1 MRAEILE
8 DLAQGHLG
16 SKLRR
21 LIFIRVV
28 KFIAV
33 CLILILLFWLVLTE
47 DYSSLF
53 FLLGGLAGFLSFL
66 ALRFLENRFGK
77 NQKKEDSH
85 SSPEVRKL
93 AELKETKLKSSVK
106 D

>member
-8 DLAQGHLG
+8 DMAEGHLS

-28 KFIAV
+28 KFIVV
-33 CLILILLFWLVLTE
+33 CLILILLFWLILAE

-53 FLLGGLAGFLSFL
+53 FLIGGVAGFLSFL
-66 ALRFLENRFGK
+66 ALRFLENRFMK
-77 NQKKEDSH
+77 NQNKEDSQ
-85 SSPEVRKL
+85 SSPEIRKL
-93 AELKETKLKSSVK
+93 AELKEIKPKSSVK
-106 D
+106 E